1 MRKYENLQYG
11 DDELIRKYLDALA
24 DKTTGV
30 EEYRNAF
37 EMLGIE
43 LGRVL
48 AHDVGDVSAEETMLV
63 CASEDA
69 DWLAKGVE
77 NGFGKGKLPVSVYWN
92 TRNTVYELENGE
104 KIEISPIIKA
114 YEEPIVKCRL
124 LVVVKSIISSKNS
137 IDQTDRSCTP

>member
-11 DDELIRKYLDALA
+11 DDELIRKSLDALA

-92 TRNTVYELENGE
+92 TRNTVYELENG
-104 KIEISPIIKA
+104 
-114 YEEPIVKCRL
+114 
-124 LVVVKSIISSKNS
+124 
-137 IDQTDRSCTP
+137 